1 MQFFEKRSY
10 TAEFRAV
17 VINQIL
23 THILSSLKFTEGT
36 VRYTLEETITVVDVA
51 GDKCTNECFCMFTAE
66 KFYDVKGVAEIVHTW
81 VFMNK
86 FWSNHAPRSHTMS
99 AGLIKDSPTVMVV
112 LQVIFCSCRGIP
124 TSNISVLLK

>member
-36 VRYTLEETITVVDVA
+36 VRYTIEETITVIEAA
-51 GDKCTNECFCMFTAE
+51 GDDCMNNCFCTFTTE
-66 KFYDVKGVAEIVHTW
+66 KFSDVTNVVQILKWRCRNLAY
-81 VFMNK
+81 
-86 FWSNHAPRSHTMS
+86 MS
-99 AGLIKDSPTVMVV
+99 IHG
-112 LQVIFCSCRGIP
+112 
-124 TSNISVLLK
+124 